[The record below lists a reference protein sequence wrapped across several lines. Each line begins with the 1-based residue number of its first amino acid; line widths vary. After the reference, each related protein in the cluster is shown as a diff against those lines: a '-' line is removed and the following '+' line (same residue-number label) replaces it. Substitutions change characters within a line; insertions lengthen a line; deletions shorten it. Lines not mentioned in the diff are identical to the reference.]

1 MRTNKLIVFLSFCFF
16 LFSCEK
22 EDFKQDCNQRT
33 IFMYLP
39 WSTNLTD
46 YFYNNISDM
55 EEAIKGKGVQKERM
69 IVFLSTSS
77 KEAQMFEILLE
88 NGTCKRS
95 ILKEYQEP
103 AFTTEI
109 GLTGI
114 INDMKTFAP
123 AQSYSMIIG
132 CHGMGWLPVNDSESR
147 VSQTFKY
154 HWEYKNVPQT
164 RFFGGLSPEYQT
176 DISTLVKSIANNGLF
191 MEYILF
197 DDCYMSSL
205 EVAYELRNVTNHI
218 IACPTEIMVFGMPY
232 STMGKYL
239 LSDNPDYQAICN
251 SFYQFY
257 STYQY
262 PYGTLAVTNCRELDN
277 LASIMKRI
285 NKKHNFN
292 SNQETLIQRM
302 DGYDPII
309 FYDYGDYVR
318 VLIYK
323 DTEMFSSFSEILN
336 KVIPYKTHTEKYYSA
351 SRGVIPIYSYSGI
364 TTSEPSHNT
373 KAKSY
378 RQTSWYIDT
387 H

>member
-154 HWEYKNVPQT
+154 HWEY
-164 RFFGGLSPEYQT
+164 LS
-176 DISTLVKSIANNGLF
+176 
-191 MEYILF
+191 
-197 DDCYMSSL
+197 
-205 EVAYELRNVTNHI
+205 
-218 IACPTEIMVFGMPY
+218 
-232 STMGKYL
+232 
-239 LSDNPDYQAICN
+239 
-251 SFYQFY
+251 
-257 STYQY
+257 STYKCNFL
-262 PYGTLAVTNCRELDN
+262 GADN
-277 LASIMKRI
+277 K
-285 NKKHNFN
+285 
-292 SNQETLIQRM
+292 Q
-302 DGYDPII
+302 
-309 FYDYGDYVR
+309 
-318 VLIYK
+318 
-323 DTEMFSSFSEILN
+323 
-336 KVIPYKTHTEKYYSA
+336 
-351 SRGVIPIYSYSGI
+351 
-364 TTSEPSHNT
+364 
-373 KAKSY
+373 
-378 RQTSWYIDT
+378 
-387 H
+387 

>member
-318 VLIYK
+318 VLCDK

-373 KAKSY
+373 KAKSH

>member
-132 CHGMGWLPVNDSESR
+132 CHGMGWLPVNDRESR

-318 VLIYK
+318 VLCDK

-378 RQTSWYIDT
+378 RKTSWYIDT